1 MRSPYWLASVSL
13 TAVIG
18 TIAIMTVAS
27 ELARAIAAVDSPD
40 PKPPQVSVDFLF
52 PPSPLI
58 QAGKPRLV
66 YEMRVTNYVPVPYT
80 LDAVEVHAG
89 SKTFGYAGGTLRK
102 MTRFLGEKA
111 PAAATLK
118 LEPGRSAIV
127 FFMLGFDESAEVPQE
142 LEHTLH
148 FTSPDKTTHALTP
161 TRLAVGQDATVVV
174 HPPLR
179 GGNWLASDSTHNTAD
194 AAHRRTILLL
204 EGQPWLA
211 QRYAIDWVQ
220 YRMVDGEATTW
231 SGPED
236 QNASYFC
243 YNAPIYS
250 VASGTVIAAMDGLPE
265 TFRIPANMPWIST
278 LSTRAVTTS

>member
-1 MRSPYWLASVSL
+1 MRSPYQLPSSSL

-18 TIAIMTVAS
+18 TIAIMTVAGG
-27 ELARAIAAVDSPD
+27 LAPAIAAADSSD

-58 QAGKPRLV
+58 QVGKPRLV

-118 LEPGRSAIV
+118 LEPGQSAIV
-127 FFMLGFDESAEVPQE
+127 FFILGFDERAEVPHE

-148 FTSPDKTTHALTP
+148 PDQRTKTPAIFATTRSRPLHRGRGALVAGTRRRKLIAAAFCKFADSDIRNSADD
-161 TRLAVGQDATVVV
+161 TRLDIAEPPTVR
-174 HPPLR
+174 L
-179 GGNWLASDSTHNTAD
+179 
-194 AAHRRTILLL
+194 
-204 EGQPWLA
+204 
-211 QRYAIDWVQ
+211 
-220 YRMVDGEATTW
+220 
-231 SGPED
+231 
-236 QNASYFC
+236 
-243 YNAPIYS
+243 
-250 VASGTVIAAMDGLPE
+250 
-265 TFRIPANMPWIST
+265 
-278 LSTRAVTTS
+278 